1 MSHTMH
7 CANVNQQPADNR
19 PPPIVIRGR
28 VISRGVGRGR
38 VLLSRD
44 DVSFLGGVDAETGVV
59 VEPGHALEGQ
69 CIAGRVLVF
78 PRGKG
83 STVGSYVLYGLAR
96 RGLAPAAIINI
107 EAEII
112 VAVGAILAEI
122 PMLDRL
128 EVDPYEVLPDGA
140 EVIVTSRGDEG
151 VVCLVNQMG

>member
-1 MSHTMH
+1 MKEIH
-7 CANVNQQPADNR
+7 
-19 PPPIVIRGR
+19 GR
-28 VISRGVGRGR
+28 IISRGVGRGR
-38 VLLSRD
+38 VLLSPD
-44 DVSFLGGVDAETGVV
+44 DVGFLGGVDAETGVV

-96 RGLAPAAIINI
+96 RGLAPAAIVNV

-112 VAVGAILAEI
+112 VAVGAILAEV

-128 EVDPYEVLPDGA
+128 EVDPYEVLHDGD
-140 EVIVTSRGDEG
+140 EVVVDGDEG
-151 VVCLVNQMG
+151 VLCLMTVA

>member
-1 MSHTMH
+1 MKK
-7 CANVNQQPADNR
+7 
-19 PPPIVIRGR
+19 IRGR
-28 VISRGVGRGR
+28 VIARGVGRGK
-38 VLLSRD
+38 VLLSPD

-69 CIAGRVLVF
+69 SVAGRVLVF

-96 RGLAPAAIINI
+96 RDLAPAAIVNV

-112 VAVGAILAEI
+112 VAVGAILAEV

-128 EVDPYEVLPDGA
+128 EEDPYEVLRDGD
-140 EVIVTSRGDEG
+140 EVIVDGDEG
-151 VVCLVNQMG
+151 ILCLIASAG